1 MYEWPFFYVTFDQ
14 WDSLTLKNK
23 GKAEYAFEQAVKK
36 CLLEQEIEHRI
47 ETEVQKRLLSL
58 QKPKRTKLTKWRVI
72 ENKHPPV
79 ASPPDSK
86 AVTKPKI
93 VADTRITLVNS
104 KKREATH
111 A

>member
-36 CLLEQEIEHRI
+36 CLLEQEI
-47 ETEVQKRLLSL
+47 QKRLLSL